1 MKLSKHAKFWALGA
15 LGGVGLFALGVFAQ
29 QNGALDIDSTNQDL
43 FSDLKAVFFLERK
56 DNNEIDSIVRLNVSN
71 GTVVSAPTS
80 DLAGGEAKNTL
91 QNNASI
97 IGSTN
102 SVNTSSGAF
111 LIATNSGR
119 VEGESMQSFVWGAS
133 NTTLKGY
140 NAIAVATKNTNLKAD
155 NTLALAAKDSTVSAS
170 DSVVL
175 GGESITINPGSQAS
189 LAVWSKINV
198 LGASGALVF
207 NGKTIPLQV
216 DTASAHTMVVNAD
229 NGLIINTNNSN
240 NQKIQLFQNIREE
253 TNKSQL
259 SVKRYVMIKIQHS
272 LHNVV
277 LQRPTTLLLKHS
289 GLLMIS
295 VNEDL
300 DMQVLNQLFQH
311 LEDRLAGLVN
321 LFHQEVQPVL
331 QPEKDVEMV

>member
-56 DNNEIDSIVRLNVSN
+56 DNNEKDNNEINSIVRLNVSN

-119 VEGESMQSFVWGAS
+119 VEGESMQSFV
-133 NTTLKGY
+133 
-140 NAIAVATKNTNLKAD
+140 
-155 NTLALAAKDSTVSAS
+155 
-170 DSVVL
+170 
-175 GGESITINPGSQAS
+175 
-189 LAVWSKINV
+189 
-198 LGASGALVF
+198 
-207 NGKTIPLQV
+207 
-216 DTASAHTMVVNAD
+216 
-229 NGLIINTNNSN
+229 
-240 NQKIQLFQNIREE
+240 
-253 TNKSQL
+253 
-259 SVKRYVMIKIQHS
+259 
-272 LHNVV
+272 
-277 LQRPTTLLLKHS
+277 
-289 GLLMIS
+289 
-295 VNEDL
+295 
-300 DMQVLNQLFQH
+300 
-311 LEDRLAGLVN
+311 
-321 LFHQEVQPVL
+321 
-331 QPEKDVEMV
+331 

>member
-56 DNNEIDSIVRLNVSN
+56 DNNENNNEIDSIVRLNVSN

-119 VEGESMQSFVWGAS
+119 VQGESMQSFV
-133 NTTLKGY
+133 
-140 NAIAVATKNTNLKAD
+140 
-155 NTLALAAKDSTVSAS
+155 
-170 DSVVL
+170 
-175 GGESITINPGSQAS
+175 
-189 LAVWSKINV
+189 
-198 LGASGALVF
+198 
-207 NGKTIPLQV
+207 
-216 DTASAHTMVVNAD
+216 
-229 NGLIINTNNSN
+229 
-240 NQKIQLFQNIREE
+240 
-253 TNKSQL
+253 
-259 SVKRYVMIKIQHS
+259 
-272 LHNVV
+272 
-277 LQRPTTLLLKHS
+277 
-289 GLLMIS
+289 
-295 VNEDL
+295 
-300 DMQVLNQLFQH
+300 
-311 LEDRLAGLVN
+311 
-321 LFHQEVQPVL
+321 
-331 QPEKDVEMV
+331 